1 MFSEAE
7 GNEVLLGL
15 RKGSAKLSPQKGPIY
30 NINQRKGTT
39 HTIEVEQTLIKP
51 PNKDVKKVN
60 LIVGWRE
67 NKFKGFSLLCRH
79 LGD

>member
-30 NINQRKGTT
+30 NINQRKSTT
-39 HTIEVEQTLIKP
+39 HSHTTEVEQTLIKP
-51 PNKDVKKVN
+51 PNKDVNVNKVN
-60 LIVGWRE
+60 
-67 NKFKGFSLLCRH
+67 
-79 LGD
+79 

>member
-30 NINQRKGTT
+30 NINQRKSSTQT
-39 HTIEVEQTLIKP
+39 NELEQTLIKP
-51 PNKDVKKVN
+51 PNKDVKKVYKLISTVEGN
-60 LIVGWRE
+60 LPVSHL
-67 NKFKGFSLLCRH
+67 FCRY

>member
-30 NINQRKGTT
+30 IINQRKSTT
-39 HTIEVEQTLIKP
+39 QTNELEQTLSKP
-51 PNKDVKKVN
+51 LNKDAKKVRN
-60 LIVGWRE
+60 LISTVEGNLTISHIFGRY
-67 NKFKGFSLLCRH
+67 